1 MLTLYL
7 TLATLWTVYM
17 AIETYGF
24 SNPHSRPYFVG
35 FLMTEFVLMPISLA
49 LELMTADGYLRAGSP
64 KCPGAPQNAPSHALG
79 LSVKT
84 YPFCRIALK
93 D

>member
-17 AIETYGF
+17 AVETYGF
-24 SNPHSRPYFVG
+24 SNPRSRPYFVG

-49 LELMTADGYLRAGSP
+49 LELMTADGYLRR
-64 KCPGAPQNAPSHALG
+64 
-79 LSVKT
+79 
-84 YPFCRIALK
+84 RIAQVRRRMHGRTHRALA
-93 D
+93 

>member
-17 AIETYGF
+17 AVETYGF
-24 SNPHSRPYFVG
+24 SNPRSRPYFVG

-49 LELMTADGYLRAGSP
+49 LELMTADGYLR
-64 KCPGAPQNAPSHALG
+64 H
-79 LSVKT
+79 
-84 YPFCRIALK
+84 RIAQARCQIHHRTHRALA
-93 D
+93 